1 MRVRK
6 SANLLVFLAHLLPLR
21 TQYSPNF
28 GKRNVGIVS
37 THVGMLVLA
46 EEHVRAEGSLGA
58 PSTLLPLQSL
68 GGPLRLAGGRG
79 FQRAPPPPS
88 R

>member
-1 MRVRK
+1 M
-6 SANLLVFLAHLLPLR
+6 PLR

-37 THVGMLVLA
+37 SHIGMLVLA
-46 EEHVRAEGSLGA
+46 EEHVRAEGSLGT
-58 PSTLLPLQSL
+58 PRSLLPLQFL
-68 GGPLRLAGGRG
+68 GGPLGRGRLAVAAGGRG
-79 FQRAPPPPS
+79 FRRAPPPPS